1 MNDVPTPAAG
11 VILLRDAPSLEVLM
25 TERHQ
30 TMGFAA
36 GALVFPGGKIDPADR
51 DPAWAEYCDGWDL
64 IDENW
69 RAAAVAALRE
79 AFEEAG
85 VLLARLSSGG
95 DLGHEDVAR
104 LCARW
109 RRPLAESNEAFLPML
124 REEGLRLTLGRLIPF
139 AHWIAPPGL
148 HRRFDTR
155 FFAAPCPKGQIA
167 SADGGEATEAIW
179 LSPAF
184 ALAEAQAGRRQL
196 IFPTKRK
203 LELLTLARDTA
214 ATLRGAAERP
224 VEPIMPSVEMRGGEP
239 WLVIPDHLGY
249 PVTEEPLAAS
259 TRG

>member
-11 VILLRDAPSLEVLM
+11 LILLRDAPSLEVLM

-36 GALVFPGGKIDPADR
+36 GALVFPGGKVDPADR
-51 DPAWAEYCDGWDL
+51 DPAWAEHCDGWGSISPD
-64 IDENW
+64 W

-85 VLLARLSSGG
+85 VLLARPSHGG

-109 RRPLAESNEAFLPML
+109 RGPLAQSNEAFLPML
-124 REEGLRLTLGRLIPF
+124 REEGLRLTLDRLTPF

-155 FFAAPCPKGQIA
+155 FFAAPCPGGQIG

-179 LSPAF
+179 LNPAV
-184 ALAEAQAGRRQL
+184 ALDEAEAGRRRL

-203 LELLTLARDTA
+203 LELLTLANDA
-214 ATLRGAAERP
+214 AETLRNAAHRP
-224 VEPIMPSVEMRGGEP
+224 VEPIMPSVEMRDGEP
-239 WLVIPDHLGY
+239 WLTIPGRLGY